1 MERTKIRKA
10 VDSDKKL
17 LKSLYSQFFTE
28 DSKAYTNYYFNNMYN
43 KNNTYILENDKKEL
57 LCALQLRPK
66 TLIFNNEKVKTNLI
80 VAVTTPLK
88 HQRKGYMAKLMEY
101 VLSKLE
107 SKHEFTLIQAY
118 NWDVYKKF
126 GFKDSHFQDTYD
138 IKSSD
143 LNGFERVELC
153 KGISSNHLK
162 NIYKDFTGTLNGYQN
177 RTKAY
182 YDQLIETAKIEKLK
196 WFVSKDAYILVANN
210 VVIDMAFRHES
221 DLFRLILSSKLD
233 VKVNLPTSFKA
244 KKGLK
249 ITKIDRKLVMQWTG
263 KGINKYKKLSNLY
276 INEFI

>member
-1 MERTKIRKA
+1 MERVKVRKA
-10 VDSDKKL
+10 NDKDKSL

-57 LCALQLRPK
+57 LCALQLRLK
-66 TLIFNNEKVKTNLI
+66 TLIFNDQKVKTNLI

-88 HQRKGYMAKLMEY
+88 HQRKGYMATLMEY

-126 GFKDSHFQDTYD
+126 GFKDSHFQDTYQVNH
-138 IKSSD
+138 KD
-143 LNGFERVELC
+143 LTGFENVELV
-153 KGISSNHLK
+153 KNISSSHL
-162 NIYKDFTGTLNGYQN
+162 NRLYKDFTKTLNGYQN

-196 WFVSKDAYILVANN
+196 WFISKNAYILVSGNN
-210 VVIDMAFRHES
+210 VIDMAFRHEN
-221 DLFRLILSSKLD
+221 DLFSLILSTKLD
-233 VKVNLPTSFKA
+233 VTVNLPTCFKA

-249 ITKIDRKLVMQWTG
+249 ISKIDRKLVMQWTG
-263 KGINKYKKLSNLY
+263 KGINKYKKIPNLY